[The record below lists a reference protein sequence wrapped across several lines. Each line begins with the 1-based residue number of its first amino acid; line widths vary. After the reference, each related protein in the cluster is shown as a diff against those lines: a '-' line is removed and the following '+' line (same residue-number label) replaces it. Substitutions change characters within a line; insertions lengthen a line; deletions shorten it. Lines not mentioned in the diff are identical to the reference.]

1 MTLVE
6 LGTALRVEREKRGLD
21 MEDAANK
28 LKISARLLRAL
39 EEGDEQSLPPL
50 AYTKGFIR
58 SYASYVGLS
67 AEEVSEALAVLEGAA
82 EPAAPQNVYEPEMVL
97 TPRRNLKPILAG
109 LLMVGIVGAVLF
121 AWQQGALDFLGRQTR
136 RLAQPAPMQSA
147 ESVDPG
153 NLAGRSAPVAAAPAA
168 GQAAL
173 PASGQATGQTAGQ
186 TSGQTSGQAAAPVA
200 AASKPAASAPA
211 PAAQA
216 SAVAP
221 VASQPAQPAA
231 GLPPVRTPAAPA
243 AGAAATTPAAAAQT
257 ATAPVASAQSAPAAA
272 APQAGEAQSGSQ
284 HKLIITATEECWIHS
299 NADKTDTRQFS
310 LRKGDTFA
318 LTFSKSLELKLGNAG
333 GVRLRYD
340 GEELPQAG
348 QSGQVR
354 NLTFPP
360 ADRQ

>member
-6 LGTALRVEREKRGLD
+6 LGAALRVEREKRGLD

-67 AEEVSEALAVLEGAA
+67 AEEVSEALGALEAAA

-97 TPRRNLKPILAG
+97 TPRRNLKPILG
-109 LLMVGIVGAVLF
+109 FVVMVGIVAVVLI

-153 NLAGRSAPVAAAPAA
+153 NLAGRSAPVAAAPATVAPGASAA
-168 GQAAL
+168 GGTASQPSAA
-173 PASGQATGQTAGQ
+173 PAPTA
-186 TSGQTSGQAAAPVA
+186 QAAATA
-200 AASKPAASAPA
+200 AAPAGKPAA

-216 SAVAP
+216 SAVSPA
-221 VASQPAQPAA
+221 ANQPAGQASA
-231 GLPPVRTPAAPA
+231 GLPPVRGTAAPA
-243 AGAAATTPAAAAQT
+243 AGAVAPAGSGQVASGQAASGQATTAAQ
-257 ATAPVASAQSAPAAA
+257 S
-272 APQAGEAQSGSQ
+272 GESQSGSQ

-310 LRKGDTFA
+310 LHKGDTFA
-318 LTFSKSLELKLGNAG
+318 LTFSKSLDLKLGNAG

>member
-6 LGTALRVEREKRGLD
+6 LGTALRIEREKRGLD

-39 EEGDEQSLPPL
+39 EEGDELSLPPL

-67 AEEVSEALAVLEGAA
+67 AEEVSEALGALEAVA

-97 TPRRNLKPILAG
+97 TPRRNLKPIMG
-109 LLMVGIVGAVLF
+109 FVVMVGIVAVVLI

-153 NLAGRSAPVAAAPAA
+153 NLASRSAPVAVAPATVAPAASAAGGTASQSSAAQAPAASPAANQPAGQASAGLPPVRGAAAPAA
-168 GQAAL
+168 GAVAQAASGQV
-173 PASGQATGQTAGQ
+173 ASGQAA
-186 TSGQTSGQAAAPVA
+186 SGQAAQ
-200 AASKPAASAPA
+200 
-211 PAAQA
+211 AQA
-216 SAVAP
+216 
-221 VASQPAQPAA
+221 
-231 GLPPVRTPAAPA
+231 
-243 AGAAATTPAAAAQT
+243 
-257 ATAPVASAQSAPAAA
+257 ATAA
-272 APQAGEAQSGSQ
+272 QAGEAQPGAQ

-310 LRKGDTFA
+310 LHKGDTFA
-318 LTFSKSLELKLGNAG
+318 LTFSKSLDLKLGNAG

>member
-6 LGTALRVEREKRGLD
+6 LGAALRVEREKRGLD
-21 MEDAANK
+21 LEDAAHK

-39 EEGDEQSLPPL
+39 EEGDEKSLPPL

-67 AEEVSEALAVLEGAA
+67 AEEVSEALGALEAA
-82 EPAAPQNVYEPEMVL
+82 TEPTAPQNVYEPEMVL
-97 TPRRNLKPILAG
+97 TPRRNLKPLLAAVF
-109 LLMVGIVGAVLF
+109 MVGIVVAVFF

-136 RLAQPAPMQSA
+136 RLAQRAPMQSA

-153 NLAGRSAPVAAAPAA
+153 NLAGRSAPVAAAPATGTA
-168 GQAAL
+168 PG
-173 PASGQATGQTAGQ
+173 PVSGQPG
-186 TSGQTSGQAAAPVA
+186 APA
-200 AASKPAASAPA
+200 AASAAATAGKPAASATVPA
-211 PAAQA
+211 PATQAPANATAPAGQA
-216 SAVAP
+216 S
-221 VASQPAQPAA
+221 QPAA
-231 GLPPVRTPAAPA
+231 GLPPVRSTAAPAASAPASGAPAPAASAPAAPA
-243 AGAAATTPAAAAQT
+243 QTAAVPTAGDTPA
-257 ATAPVASAQSAPAAA
+257 
-272 APQAGEAQSGSQ
+272 GQ

-299 NADKTDTRQFS
+299 SADKTDTRQFS

>member
-6 LGTALRVEREKRGLD
+6 LGAALRVEREKRGLD

-67 AEEVSEALAVLEGAA
+67 AEEVSEALGALEAVA

-97 TPRRNLKPILAG
+97 TPRRNLKPILG
-109 LLMVGIVGAVLF
+109 FVVMVGIVAVVLI

-153 NLAGRSAPVAAAPAA
+153 NLAGRSAPVAAAPA
-168 GQAAL
+168 
-173 PASGQATGQTAGQ
+173 T
-186 TSGQTSGQAAAPVA
+186 VA
-200 AASKPAASAPA
+200 PAASAAGGTASQPSAAPAPTAQAAATAAAPAGKPAA

-216 SAVAP
+216 SAVSPA
-221 VASQPAQPAA
+221 ANQPAGQASA
-231 GLPPVRTPAAPA
+231 GLPPVRGTAAPA
-243 AGAAATTPAAAAQT
+243 AGAVAPAGSGQVASGQATTAAQ
-257 ATAPVASAQSAPAAA
+257 S
-272 APQAGEAQSGSQ
+272 GESQSGSQ

-310 LRKGDTFA
+310 LHKGDTFA

>member
-6 LGTALRVEREKRGLD
+6 LGAALRVEREKRGLD
-21 MEDAANK
+21 LEDAAHK

-39 EEGDEQSLPPL
+39 EEGDEKSLPPL

-67 AEEVSEALAVLEGAA
+67 AEEVSEALGALEAA
-82 EPAAPQNVYEPEMVL
+82 TEPTTPQNVYEPEMVL
-97 TPRRNLKPILAG
+97 TPRRNLKPLLAAVF
-109 LLMVGIVGAVLF
+109 MVGIVAVVFF
-121 AWQQGALDFLGRQTR
+121 AWQQGALDFLSRQTR

-153 NLAGRSAPVAAAPAA
+153 NLAGRSAPVAAAPATGTA
-168 GQAAL
+168 PG
-173 PASGQATGQTAGQ
+173 PVSGQPGAPAAA
-186 TSGQTSGQAAAPVA
+186 SAAAPVA
-200 AASKPAASAPA
+200 ATAGKPAASATVPA
-211 PAAQA
+211 PATQAPANATAPAGQA
-216 SAVAP
+216 S
-221 VASQPAQPAA
+221 QPAA
-231 GLPPVRTPAAPA
+231 GLPPVRATAAPA
-243 AGAAATTPAAAAQT
+243 ASAPASGAPAPAASAQAAPAQT
-257 ATAPVASAQSAPAAA
+257 AAVPPAGDT
-272 APQAGEAQSGSQ
+272 PAGQ

-299 NADKTDTRQFS
+299 SADKTDTRQFS

>member
-6 LGTALRVEREKRGLD
+6 LGAALRAEREKRGLD
-21 MEDAANK
+21 LEDAANK

-67 AEEVSEALAVLEGAA
+67 AEEVSEALGALEAA
-82 EPAAPQNVYEPEMVL
+82 TEPTTPQNVYEPEMVL
-97 TPRRNLKPILAG
+97 TPRRNLKPLLAG
-109 LLMVGIVGAVLF
+109 VVLVGIVAAVFF

-168 GQAAL
+168 GSASGL
-173 PASGQATGQTAGQ
+173 ASGQP
-186 TSGQTSGQAAAPVA
+186 AAPVA
-200 AASKPAASAPA
+200 ATAGKPAGSAPVPATQA
-211 PAAQA
+211 PVSQGSA
-216 SAVAP
+216 SAVTPAGQ
-221 VASQPAQPAA
+221 AAQPTA
-231 GLPPVRTPAAPA
+231 GLPPVRGTAAPATGAAPAPQAPAAPA
-243 AGAAATTPAAAAQT
+243 QTASGQTASGQAAT
-257 ATAPVASAQSAPAAA
+257 VAPA
-272 APQAGEAQSGSQ
+272 GDAQVGAQ

-299 NADKTDTRQFS
+299 SADKTDTRQFS